1 LRPDKIVGATR
12 VCVAANIGEKYT
24 QPPPFDLAS
33 AFADATSTAPLIFVL
48 SSGVD
53 PTQHVF
59 KMGNEMGYSG
69 DRLFSISLGQGQG
82 PFAENAIREAID
94 KGTWVLL
101 QNCHLLVSW
110 LPTLQKIVEELD
122 PATTNPDFRLWL
134 TSMPSPHFPVPILQN
149 GVKMTNEPPMGIK
162 ANIAN
167 TYRGVD
173 DEWFE
178 DCTKPDRLKKMFY
191 ALAMFHG
198 VCLERRKF
206 GPMGWNIKYQWT
218 EGDREISTTQ
228 LKIYLDLYDD
238 IPVAA
243 LRYLFGALNYGGR
256 VTDEWDSRA
265 VETILTDYVNA
276 DLVEP
281 GFRFDL
287 QGKYTIPLDGTD
299 INGYREWIQG
309 MPDEDSSEVFG
320 LHDNVNISAAISDTT
335 ALFETIISV
344 QPRTDSGAGG
354 MSRDDVVGE
363 LAKGLRA
370 KIPENFDIEDAE
382 EKYPVMYANS
392 MNTVLVQELSR
403 FNKLVNVV
411 RKSLEDVQKALRGEV
426 VLSLELEDMANS
438 MYNGKVPN
446 MWHAVAY
453 PSLKPLSSWIVD
465 LLARLEMF
473 NTWIEN
479 GAPCN
484 YWVSGFFFTQSFLTG
499 TLQNFA
505 RKYTI
510 PIDIVKFSF
519 EVVPYIQSDHNE
531 PPEDGCYIHGLFLDG
546 ARFKDGYMCEPMKRQ
561 LNSIMPTVWLKPM
574 KEADIPKDRNEYP
587 CPIYKTSERFGVL
600 STTGRST
607 NFVIAVNIPS
617 KEPAK
622 HWVKRGVALLC
633 QKELA

>member
-1 LRPDKIVGATR
+1 
-12 VCVAANIGEKYT
+12 
-24 QPPPFDLAS
+24 
-33 AFADATSTAPLIFVL
+33 
-48 SSGVD
+48 
-53 PTQHVF
+53 
-59 KMGNEMGYSG
+59 
-69 DRLFSISLGQGQG
+69 
-82 PFAENAIREAID
+82 
-94 KGTWVLL
+94 
-101 QNCHLLVSW
+101 
-110 LPTLQKIVEELD
+110 
-122 PATTNPDFRLWL
+122 
-134 TSMPSPHFPVPILQN
+134 
-149 GVKMTNEPPMGIK
+149 
-162 ANIAN
+162 
-167 TYRGVD
+167 
-173 DEWFE
+173 
-178 DCTKPDRLKKMFY
+178 
-191 ALAMFHG
+191 
-198 VCLERRKF
+198 
-206 GPMGWNIKYQWT
+206 MGWNIKYQWT

-426 VLSLELEDMANS
+426 VLSLELEDMGIPPSPLHTLYLHSYLLYPLLYPLHMILHVLLHTRSQQYVQRQSAQ
-438 MYNGKVPN
+438 
-446 MWHAVAY
+446 HVACSRL
-453 PSLKPLSSWIVD
+453 SL
-465 LLARLEMF
+465 
-473 NTWIEN
+473 
-479 GAPCN
+479 
-484 YWVSGFFFTQSFLTG
+484 TQTPF
-499 TLQNFA
+499 
-505 RKYTI
+505 
-510 PIDIVKFSF
+510 
-519 EVVPYIQSDHNE
+519 
-531 PPEDGCYIHGLFLDG
+531 FLD
-546 ARFKDGYMCEPMKRQ
+546 C
-561 LNSIMPTVWLKPM
+561 
-574 KEADIPKDRNEYP
+574 
-587 CPIYKTSERFGVL
+587 
-600 STTGRST
+600 
-607 NFVIAVNIPS
+607 
-617 KEPAK
+617 
-622 HWVKRGVALLC
+622 
-633 QKELA
+633 